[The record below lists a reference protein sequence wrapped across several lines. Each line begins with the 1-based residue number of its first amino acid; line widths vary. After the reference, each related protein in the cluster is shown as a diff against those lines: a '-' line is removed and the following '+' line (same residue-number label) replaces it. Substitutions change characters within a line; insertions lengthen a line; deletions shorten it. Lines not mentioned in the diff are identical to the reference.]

1 MEVPVMNRHRRAFTR
16 EFKDEVVKLVL
27 EEGRSIGS
35 VCRELDLVNSAVRRW
50 VQQAKIDRG
59 AGPRGAVTTV
69 EREELSRLRRENRQ
83 LRMERDILK
92 RAAVFFAKESQ

>member
-1 MEVPVMNRHRRAFTR
+1 MNRHRRAFTR

-50 VQQAKIDRG
+50 VQQATIDRG

-83 LRMERDILK
+83 LRMEREILK

>member
-1 MEVPVMNRHRRAFTR
+1 MEVPIMNRHRRAFTR

-27 EEGRSIGS
+27 IGS